1 MKCIF
6 FIILGGFL
14 YSTAQTTPCKVQ
26 YSGEMKNVMWK
37 GQLGGTIQPD
47 TIAPKA
53 GTYGV
58 GPLEGL
64 RGELLLTDGDLW
76 QSTVTGPDTMKVE
89 KAPGAKAPFFVYSKC
104 TDWKALKVPDNA
116 RDLPELEHFLDS
128 LAKNMDVPFV
138 FRIKGTVNIATIHVV
153 NLAPGSKVSSPEDAH
168 KGQESYLI
176 FNEPSEI
183 VGFFSRHHQSVFTH
197 HSTYMHLHLI
207 TDNKKM
213 MGHLDR
219 LFLANDATLYVPANL
234 TN

>member
-1 MKCIF
+1 MF
-6 FIILGGFL
+6 FILAATL
-14 YSTAQTTPCKVQ
+14 HCAAQNSDMSVKH
-26 YSGEMKNVMWK
+26 SGAMKDVMWK

-64 RGELLLTDGDLW
+64 RGELLLIDGNLW
-76 QSTVTGPDTMKVE
+76 QSTVAGPETMKVE
-89 KAPGAKAPFFVYSKC
+89 KAAGAKAPFFVYAQCKE
-104 TDWKALKVPDNA
+104 WKEIKLPDDA
-116 RDLPELEHFLDS
+116 RDLQQLEHFLDS
-128 LAKNMDVPFV
+128 LAKNTDIPFV

-168 KGQESYLI
+168 KGQETYRI
-176 FNEPSEI
+176 FNEPAEI

-207 TDNKKM
+207 TDNRKM

-219 LFLANDATLYVPANL
+219 LFMANDAILYVPVNL
-234 TN
+234 TK